1 MDDEIFFDGFES
13 HDTKW
18 WGMGTPWVTT
28 TDKTDNSIL
37 VGGLISGVTY
47 DLIVRTITEPH
58 ADNQNQVVSEA
69 SVTVTET
76 IPTR

>member
-1 MDDEIFFDGFES
+1 
-13 HDTKW
+13 
-18 WGMGTPWVTT
+18 MGNPWVTT

-37 VGGLISGVTY
+37 VEGLASGVTY
-47 DLIVRTITEPH
+47 DFIVRTITEPH
-58 ADNQNQVVSEA
+58 VNNQNQVVSEA